1 MVRLQVKKRY
11 HNRRGLLAFLQAT
24 FPGCRNFRINEVKD
38 GYYTFEAPRD
48 LTEVKSSAHQAVR
61 VLLTPAG

>member
-48 LTEVKSSAHQAVR
+48 LTEDEWLEAQNQSTMSAS
-61 VLLTPAG
+61 